1 MRKARP
7 LPVGPFLFVVVR
19 FAFEDGV
26 RTVNLFR
33 GKRPDHLV
41 RKRHRAE
48 AHKRMGLRADAWGK
62 SIRSA
67 DDEHHVAQPAVL
79 EVLEVLGECQRSHG
93 FPFFVQENEV
103 VDSADEFVEDGGFRF
118 FYGFWVFFALLE
130 LGVWG
135 LDELKLAIVAHAI
148 HVNPCALSD
157 PAGLCFTD
165 GQ

>member
-48 AHKRMGLRADAWGK
+48 AHEGMGL
-62 SIRSA
+62 
-67 DDEHHVAQPAVL
+67 
-79 EVLEVLGECQRSHG
+79 
-93 FPFFVQENEV
+93 
-103 VDSADEFVEDGGFRF
+103 
-118 FYGFWVFFALLE
+118 
-130 LGVWG
+130 
-135 LDELKLAIVAHAI
+135 
-148 HVNPCALSD
+148 
-157 PAGLCFTD
+157 
-165 GQ
+165 